1 MTVKNVTEKKKSS
14 KAELDFIVPVKS
26 TTTIAGGK
34 KEKKK
39 KKCKKSQRIYRIIQN
54 IRIIN
59 IFLESLLSESFPSL
73 GVTVHSPPSDALQ
86 LCDGLWT
93 CCGAAQILLWFYSCV
108 FLPPVSTPIRT
119 GVFSFVGALSVLFH
133 IP

>member
-39 KKCKKSQRIYRIIQN
+39 KKCKKSQRIYRISQN
-54 IRIIN
+54 IRIVN
-59 IFLESLLSESFPSL
+59 VFLESLLSESFPSL
-73 GVTVHSPPSDALQ
+73 GVIVHFTALGCPPT
-86 LCDGLWT
+86 LC
-93 CCGAAQILLWFYSCV
+93 
-108 FLPPVSTPIRT
+108 
-119 GVFSFVGALSVLFH
+119 
-133 IP
+133 